1 MAKLAP
7 IEQKWDFN
15 AKDYTQDQLERAC
28 AWVDT
33 SKPKEE
39 RTKNDCKLPYKT
51 PDGTIV
57 WNGVR
62 AAIAALFGA
71 RGGVDIPAKDRQK
84 VYNELARAY
93 RLFKK
98 EPPKMKSVTQEQ
110 FDELENIKTRVK
122 EMI

>member
-62 AAIAALFGA
+62 AAMAALFGA

-110 FDELENIKTRVK
+110 FDELESIKARVK